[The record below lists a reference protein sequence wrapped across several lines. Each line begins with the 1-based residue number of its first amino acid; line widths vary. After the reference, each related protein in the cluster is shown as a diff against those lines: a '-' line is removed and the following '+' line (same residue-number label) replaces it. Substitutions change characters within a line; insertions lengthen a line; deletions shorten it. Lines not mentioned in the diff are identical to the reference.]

1 MIRKSG
7 NRFSE
12 KIMLKQRGCRKI
24 MAENQPA
31 RVRPK
36 TKAKN
41 KNAAFPKEGGVL
53 FDHDT

>member
-1 MIRKSG
+1 MR
-7 NRFSE
+7 
-12 KIMLKQRGCRKI
+12 KQRGCRKI

>member
-1 MIRKSG
+1 
-7 NRFSE
+7 
-12 KIMLKQRGCRKI
+12 

>member
-1 MIRKSG
+1 MGTVLENERPLNSPC
-7 NRFSE
+7 
-12 KIMLKQRGCRKI
+12 CRKI